1 MLIVANDDLNQYLRK
16 LSCRKKD
23 SEFAR
28 LDRSKDRL
36 DRLKIVFYKILFR
49 PKACENA

>member
-1 MLIVANDDLNQYLRK
+1 MFIVAHDDLNQYLRK

-36 DRLKIVFYKILFR
+36 DRLKIVFCKILFR